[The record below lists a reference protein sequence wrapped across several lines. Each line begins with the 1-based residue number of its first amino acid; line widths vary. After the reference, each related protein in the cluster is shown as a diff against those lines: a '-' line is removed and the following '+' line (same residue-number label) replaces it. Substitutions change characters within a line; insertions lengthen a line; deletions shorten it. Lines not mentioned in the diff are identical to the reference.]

1 MSEITASGCLFY
13 AKSTKRFLFLNRQ
26 QKQKGTWGMVGG
38 STHDTESPWQG
49 LQREIVEEIGFQPTI
64 SKTIPLELFV
74 SKDTRFKFHTFV
86 CVVDQEFVP
95 KLNVEHSTV
104 NAVHSD
110 ISALRAIPEVDDVT
124 SLSPLLIGP
133 ITLTSALPVNATSG

>member
-13 AKSTKRFLFLNRQ
+13 AKSSKRFLFLHRQ

-38 STHDTESPWQG
+38 STHETETPWQG

-86 CVVDQEFVP
+86 CVVDTEFVP
-95 KLNVEHSTV
+95 KLNIEHNGYAWVSV
-104 NAVHSD
+104 NAW
-110 ISALRAIPEVDDVT
+110 
-124 SLSPLLIGP
+124 PLPLHEGVKKTLQNKQIETKLQTILDLI
-133 ITLTSALPVNATSG
+133 V

>member
-13 AKSTKRFLFLNRQ
+13 AKSSKRFLFLNRQ

-38 STHDTESPWQG
+38 STHETETPWQG
-49 LQREIVEEIGFQPTI
+49 LQREIVEELGFQPTI

-86 CVVDQEFVP
+86 CVVDTEFVP
-95 KLNVEHSTV
+95 KLNVEHSGYAWVSV
-104 NAVHSD
+104 NAW
-110 ISALRAIPEVDDVT
+110 
-124 SLSPLLIGP
+124 PLPLHEGVRKTLQNKQIEPKLQTILDLI
-133 ITLTSALPVNATSG
+133 V

>member
-38 STHDTESPWQG
+38 STHDTETPWQG
-49 LQREIVEEIGFQPTI
+49 LQREITEEIGFQPTI
-64 SKTIPLELFV
+64 TKTIPLELFV

-95 KLNVEHSTV
+95 KLNVEHSGYAWVSV
-104 NAVHSD
+104 NAW
-110 ISALRAIPEVDDVT
+110 
-124 SLSPLLIGP
+124 PLPLHEGVKKTLQNKQIETKLQTILDLI
-133 ITLTSALPVNATSG
+133 V

>member
-95 KLNVEHSTV
+95 KLNVEHSGYAWVSV
-104 NAVHSD
+104 N
-110 ISALRAIPEVDDVT
+110 LW
-124 SLSPLLIGP
+124 PLPLHQGVKKTLQNKQIETKLQTILDLI
-133 ITLTSALPVNATSG
+133 V

>member
-95 KLNVEHSTV
+95 KLNVEHSGYAWVSV
-104 NAVHSD
+104 NAW
-110 ISALRAIPEVDDVT
+110 
-124 SLSPLLIGP
+124 PLPLHQGVKKTLQNKQIETKLQTILDLI
-133 ITLTSALPVNATSG
+133 V

>member
-13 AKSTKRFLFLNRQ
+13 AKSTKRFLFLNRL

-38 STHDTESPWQG
+38 STHDTETPWQG
-49 LQREIVEEIGFQPTI
+49 LQREIIEEIGFQPTI

-86 CVVDQEFVP
+86 CVVDTEFVP
-95 KLNVEHSTV
+95 KLNVEHSGYAWVSV
-104 NAVHSD
+104 NAW
-110 ISALRAIPEVDDVT
+110 
-124 SLSPLLIGP
+124 PLPLHEGVKKTLQNKQIETKLQTILDLI
-133 ITLTSALPVNATSG
+133 V

>member
-13 AKSTKRFLFLNRQ
+13 AKSSKRFLFLNRQ

-38 STHDTESPWQG
+38 STHETETPWQG
-49 LQREIVEEIGFQPTI
+49 LQREIVEELGFQPTI

-86 CVVDQEFVP
+86 CVVDTEFVP
-95 KLNVEHSTV
+95 KLNVEHSGYAWVSV
-104 NAVHSD
+104 NAW
-110 ISALRAIPEVDDVT
+110 
-124 SLSPLLIGP
+124 PLPLHEGVRKTLQNKQIETKLQTILDLI
-133 ITLTSALPVNATSG
+133 V

>member
-1 MSEITASGCLFY
+1 MSEINASGCLFY

-38 STHDTESPWQG
+38 STHDTETPWQG
-49 LQREIVEEIGFQPTI
+49 LQREITEEIGFQPTI
-64 SKTIPLELFV
+64 TKTIPLELFV

-95 KLNVEHSTV
+95 KLNVEHSGYAWVSV
-104 NAVHSD
+104 NVW
-110 ISALRAIPEVDDVT
+110 
-124 SLSPLLIGP
+124 PLPLHEGVKKTLQNKQIETKLQTILDLI
-133 ITLTSALPVNATSG
+133 V

>member
-13 AKSTKRFLFLNRQ
+13 AKSSKRFLFLHRQ

-38 STHDTESPWQG
+38 STHETETPWQG

-86 CVVDQEFVP
+86 CVVDTEFVP
-95 KLNVEHSTV
+95 KLNVEHSGYAWVSV
-104 NAVHSD
+104 NAW
-110 ISALRAIPEVDDVT
+110 
-124 SLSPLLIGP
+124 PLPLHEGVKKTLQNKQIETKLQTILDLI
-133 ITLTSALPVNATSG
+133 V

>member
-95 KLNVEHSTV
+95 KLNVEHSGYAWVSV
-104 NAVHSD
+104 NVW
-110 ISALRAIPEVDDVT
+110 
-124 SLSPLLIGP
+124 PLPLHQGVKKTLQNKQIETKLQTILDLI
-133 ITLTSALPVNATSG
+133 V

>member
-26 QKQKGTWGMVGG
+26 QNHNLMWRRVRR
-38 STHDTESPWQG
+38 STHDTETPWQG
-49 LQREIVEEIGFQPTI
+49 LQREIIEEIGFQPTI

-86 CVVDQEFVP
+86 CVVDTEFVP
-95 KLNVEHSTV
+95 KLNVEHSGYAWVSV
-104 NAVHSD
+104 NAWHLHLHEGVKKTLQNKQIETKLQTILD
-110 ISALRAIPEVDDVT
+110 
-124 SLSPLLIGP
+124 LI
-133 ITLTSALPVNATSG
+133 V

>member
-86 CVVDQEFVP
+86 CVVDQEFMP
-95 KLNVEHSTV
+95 KLNAEHSGYAWVSV
-104 NAVHSD
+104 NV
-110 ISALRAIPEVDDVT
+110 R
-124 SLSPLLIGP
+124 PLPLHQGVKKTLQNKQIETKLQTILDLI
-133 ITLTSALPVNATSG
+133 V

>member
-26 QKQKGTWGMVGG
+26 QKQKGPWGMVGG
-38 STHDTESPWQG
+38 STHDTETPWQG
-49 LQREIVEEIGFQPTI
+49 LQREIIEEIGFQPTI

-86 CVVDQEFVP
+86 CVVDTEFVP
-95 KLNVEHSTV
+95 KLNVEHSGYAWVSV
-104 NAVHSD
+104 NAW
-110 ISALRAIPEVDDVT
+110 
-124 SLSPLLIGP
+124 PLPLHEGVKKTLQNKQIETKLQTILDLI
-133 ITLTSALPVNATSG
+133 V

>member
-38 STHDTESPWQG
+38 STHDTETPWQG
-49 LQREIVEEIGFQPTI
+49 LQREIIEEIGFPPTI

-86 CVVDQEFVP
+86 CVVDTEFVP
-95 KLNVEHSTV
+95 KLNVEHSGYAWVSV
-104 NAVHSD
+104 NAW
-110 ISALRAIPEVDDVT
+110 
-124 SLSPLLIGP
+124 PLPLHEGVKKTLQNKQIETKLQTILDLI
-133 ITLTSALPVNATSG
+133 V

>member
-38 STHDTESPWQG
+38 STHDTETPWQG
-49 LQREIVEEIGFQPTI
+49 LQWEIIEEIGFQPTI

-86 CVVDQEFVP
+86 CVVDTEFVP
-95 KLNVEHSTV
+95 KLNVEHSGYAWVSV
-104 NAVHSD
+104 NAW
-110 ISALRAIPEVDDVT
+110 
-124 SLSPLLIGP
+124 PLPLHEGVKKTLQNKQIETKLQTILDLI
-133 ITLTSALPVNATSG
+133 V

>member
-86 CVVDQEFVP
+86 CVVDTEFVP
-95 KLNVEHSTV
+95 KLNVEHSGYAWVSV
-104 NAVHSD
+104 NAW
-110 ISALRAIPEVDDVT
+110 
-124 SLSPLLIGP
+124 PLPLHEGVKKTLQNKQIETKLQTILDLI
-133 ITLTSALPVNATSG
+133 V

>member
-26 QKQKGTWGMVGG
+26 LKQKGTWGMVGG

-95 KLNVEHSTV
+95 KLNVEHSGYAWVSV
-104 NAVHSD
+104 N
-110 ISALRAIPEVDDVT
+110 LW
-124 SLSPLLIGP
+124 PLPLHQGVKKTLQNKQIETKLQTILDLI
-133 ITLTSALPVNATSG
+133 V